1 MTFLRS
7 LLFHCAFYACNL
19 FLCVA
24 MIWVL
29 VLPRRWAFKC
39 LFYGYF
45 NILYQLEKYILGL
58 DYRVTGREH
67 IPTDG
72 SYIIA
77 MKHQSVYET
86 LKMFHIFGDVRIL
99 LKKQLAW
106 IPLWGWYALKVGMI
120 SVDRSKGKIAIQSI
134 LKNAAPV
141 VNDGVPILVYPQGTR
156 VSIKDT
162 IKTRP
167 YKQGVIRLYDHFNI
181 PILPV
186 AMNAGKFW
194 SRQGFMIQS
203 GVIDF
208 KILPIIESGL
218 DSDIAQQKMQD
229 VIERESQKL
238 LD

>member
-1 MTFLRS
+1 ML
-7 LLFHCAFYACNL
+7 
-19 FLCVA
+19 
-24 MIWVL
+24 WVL
-29 VLPRRWAFKC
+29 ILPRRWAFIC

-45 NILYQLEKYILGL
+45 NILYQLEKYIIGL
-58 DYRVTGREH
+58 DYRVSGREH
-67 IPTDG
+67 IPQNG

-86 LKMFHIFGDVRIL
+86 LKMFHIFGDCRIL

-134 LKNAAPV
+134 LKNAEPV

-156 VSIKDT
+156 VSIHDT

-167 YKQGVIRLYDHFNI
+167 YKQGVIRLYEHFNI

-194 SRQGFMIQS
+194 SRQGFIIKP
-203 GVIDF
+203 GIVDF
-208 KILPIIESGL
+208 KIFPVIPSGL
-218 DSDIAQQKMQD
+218 KSEDAQSQMQHI
-229 VIERESQKL
+229 VESESLKL